1 MAEPVSNIN
10 DAGSPVTGEDRLN
23 RLDEVPMPDPLPG
36 TPPPDHLLPEADYR
50 SNPRL
55 NAAAEKVGGAMGSAV
70 GSMRRG
76 MRIVGGRERGSGRLG
91 DMADPKGRMADLA
104 DSASATVSDLR
115 DSATATVTDL
125 KDSAAEKL
133 DVLKDRATDLSQ
145 RASERIGELKNTAGE
160 RMSDFGETARNRL
173 YFARRR
179 ARYLTN
185 EYPVQ
190 TILGFAGL
198 AFVIGFALRIWR
210 SNGD

>member
-10 DAGSPVTGEDRLN
+10 DAGSPVSGDDREKTLGAAA
-23 RLDEVPMPDPLPG
+23 EPAPPPLPG
-36 TPPPDHLLPEADYR
+36 TPPDHLLPEADTSY
-50 SNPRL
+50 NPRL

-76 MRIVGGRERGSGRLG
+76 MRVVGGRDRRTRLG
-91 DMADPKGRMADLA
+91 DMADPKGRMSDLA
-104 DSASATVSDLR
+104 DSAGATVSDL
-115 DSATATVTDL
+115 
-125 KDSAAEKL
+125 KDSASEKL
-133 DVLKDRATDLSQ
+133 DALKDRAGDITQ
-145 RASERIGELKNTAGE
+145 HAGERISELKGTAGE
-160 RMSDFGETARNRL
+160 HMSDFADTARNRL

-179 ARYLTN
+179 AHYLTN

-198 AFVIGFALRIWR
+198 AFAIGFALRIWR